1 MFHLSGVLKFDILT
15 QSLFYVQNLFFWNFM
30 FMFCVCEYWLSQIS
44 FESVFLHCLL
54 AIVDI
59 LKFGSWTKVKSRRNG
74 KNRIFWR
81 QIRLTVRLE
90 MWRATS
96 IDAGKKIG
104 SIESKPSKIW
114 RKNFQLKKVFFCTYS
129 SIDLFSF
136 ELFIRI
142 G

>member
-1 MFHLSGVLKFDILT
+1 MTFWRNHCLC
-15 QSLFYVQNLFFWNFM
+15 QNLFFWNFM
-30 FMFCVCEYWLSQIS
+30 FSFFVCENCLSQIS

-59 LKFGSWTKVKSRRNG
+59 LKFGSWTSWTKVKSRRNRN
-74 KNRIFWR
+74 NRIFWR
-81 QIRLTVRLE
+81 RIRMTVLLE

-104 SIESKPSKIW
+104 SIESKPSRIW
-114 RKNFQLKKVFFCTYS
+114 RKNFQLKKVFFCTNS
-129 SIDLFSF
+129 SKDLFSF
-136 ELFIRI
+136 ELFKRI

>member
-1 MFHLSGVLKFDILT
+1 MLHLSGVLKFDILT
-15 QSLFYVQNLFFWNFM
+15 QSLFMSKFNFLK
-30 FMFCVCEYWLSQIS
+30 FRVLVLCVCEYWLSQIS

-59 LKFGSWTKVKSRRNG
+59 LKFGSWTKVKSRKTR

-81 QIRLTVRLE
+81 QIRMTVRLE

-96 IDAGKKIG
+96 IDTGKKIG
-104 SIESKPSKIW
+104 SIESKPSRIW
-114 RKNFQLKKVFFCTYS
+114 RKNLQLKKVFFCTYS